1 MLLLFGVGVGT
12 DATHDGINRPNDRR
26 ATQDHRLIDEGLHV
40 GRGRGLFFG
49 SAPEISTR
57 PHARANAANN
67 QTMLVG
73 RSLDLDG
80 IDMLRG
86 LNREFQ
92 RVETPLLELGEQL
105 H

>member
-1 MLLLFGVGVGT
+1 MLLLFGVGMRADT
-12 DATHDGINRPNDRR
+12 THHRVNGPNDRR

-40 GRGRGLFFG
+40 SRGRGLFFG

-80 IDMLRG
+80 IDVLRG

-92 RVETPLLELGEQL
+92 RVKTPLLELGEQL